1 MDKKLRNIII
11 YITVAVMVVLGVAF
25 LMTQNSSASY
35 TTSQLV
41 NLFKEDKVQSY
52 TVNYGTGAI
61 EITLKE
67 GVKLKPA
74 KDIAT
79 SDSIIQDTTDDNITA
94 TDPDGK
100 NAKSSAKNVVVRGT
114 LADIE
119 RFIDDV
125 SVYTASADEAVSY
138 DYIKG
143 SDNTLLYEF
152 LPILVTGILFV
163 VVWIFIMKK
172 MGGGL
177 GGKEMNFGKAKIKNT
192 NDEKRKTTFEDVA
205 GADEEKE
212 ELEEIVEFLKAPDK
226 YNKLG
231 ARIPKGVLL
240 VGPPG
245 TGKTLLARAVA
256 GEAGVP
262 FFSISG
268 SDFVEMFVG
277 VGASRVRDLFKQASA
292 KAPCIIFIDE
302 IDAIGKSRDNQISS
316 NDEREQTLN
325 QLLSEMDG
333 FDSSKGLVILAATN
347 RPEVL
352 DKALLRPGRFD
363 RRIIVEKPDLK
374 GREDIL
380 RVHIKHVKTE
390 PDINLHE
397 MALATSGAAGAD
409 LANMVNEAA
418 LRAVRCN
425 RKTVSQEDLMEAVEV
440 IIAGKEKKDRILSEK
455 EKRIVSFHEV
465 GHALATAVQKHT
477 QPVHK
482 ITIVPRTMGSLG
494 YTMQMPEEEERY
506 LMSKDEIVD
515 QITVFLAGRA
525 AEELVFNVQTT
536 GASNDIE
543 RATSLARNMI
553 TQYGMSEKFGM
564 AGLESIQNKYLDGR
578 NVSNCSEETK
588 TDIDKEVVRVLKE
601 CHEKAFNILK
611 ENRDALDEI
620 AEFLINKETITG
632 DQFMEIFNRVKS
644 GRENSDS
651 DAEESA
657 AVNEENDKEE

>member
-25 LMTQNSSASY
+25 LMTKNSSASY

-41 NLFKEDKVQSY
+41 NLFRDHKVESY
-52 TVNYGTGAI
+52 IINYGTGAI

-79 SDSIIQDTTDDNITA
+79 ADSIAQSPATADSVADVNSDSNK
-94 TDPDGK
+94 K
-100 NAKSSAKNVVVRGT
+100 NNSQNVVVRGT
-114 LADIE
+114 LADID
-119 RFIDDV
+119 RFIDDI
-125 SVYTASADEAVSY
+125 APFNPDPY
-138 DYIKG
+138 DKPNQNLVRG

>member
-1 MDKKLRNIII
+1 MDNKKKNRSPLKNPLLIFLVISVIATVILNMVMLSLQTPKKQEISYSEFLTMLDENKVDEVILQSEQIVIYEKYDESQPITTPKTTEFMKMMGIDTDAVIEQAKENSRNVYYTG
-11 YITVAVMVVLGVAF
+11 YIPDDRLLADLD
-25 LMTQNSSASY
+25 SH
-35 TTSQLV
+35 
-41 NLFKEDKVQSY
+41 
-52 TVNYGTGAI
+52 
-61 EITLKE
+61 
-67 GVKLKPA
+67 GVKYSTP
-74 KDIAT
+74 
-79 SDSIIQDTTDDNITA
+79 IQHNSPVLDFFLTWILPLVVIYLLFFILTRSMSKKI
-94 TDPDGK
+94 GGGGGIMGIGQS
-100 NAKSSAKNVVVRGT
+100 NAKMYNVENATG
-114 LADIE
+114 
-119 RFIDDV
+119 
-125 SVYTASADEAVSY
+125 
-138 DYIKG
+138 
-143 SDNTLLYEF
+143 
-152 LPILVTGILFV
+152 VTF
-163 VVWIFIMKK
+163 
-172 MGGGL
+172 
-177 GGKEMNFGKAKIKNT
+177 A
-192 NDEKRKTTFEDVA
+192 DVA
-205 GADEEKE
+205 GQEEAKE
-212 ELEEIVEFLKAPDK
+212 SLDEIVDYLHNPSK
-226 YNKLG
+226 YLAIG
-231 ARIPKGVLL
+231 AKQPKGALL

-245 TGKTLLARAVA
+245 TGKTLLAKAVA
-256 GEAGVP
+256 GEAKVP
-262 FFSISG
+262 FFSLSG
-268 SDFVEMFVG
+268 SEFVEMFVG

-564 AGLESIQNKYLDGR
+564 AGLESTQNKYLDGR

>member
-1 MDKKLRNIII
+1 MDNKKKNRSPLKNPLLIFLVISVIATVILNMVMLSLQTPKKQEISYSEFLTMLDENKVDEVILQSEQIVIYEKYDESQPITTPKTTEFMKMMGIDTDAVIEQAKENSRNVYYTG
-11 YITVAVMVVLGVAF
+11 YIPDDRLLADLD
-25 LMTQNSSASY
+25 SH
-35 TTSQLV
+35 
-41 NLFKEDKVQSY
+41 
-52 TVNYGTGAI
+52 
-61 EITLKE
+61 
-67 GVKLKPA
+67 GVKYSTP
-74 KDIAT
+74 
-79 SDSIIQDTTDDNITA
+79 IQHNSPVLDFFLTWILPLVVIYLLFFILTRSMSKKI
-94 TDPDGK
+94 GGGGGIMGIGQS
-100 NAKSSAKNVVVRGT
+100 NAKMYNVENATG
-114 LADIE
+114 
-119 RFIDDV
+119 
-125 SVYTASADEAVSY
+125 
-138 DYIKG
+138 
-143 SDNTLLYEF
+143 
-152 LPILVTGILFV
+152 VTF
-163 VVWIFIMKK
+163 
-172 MGGGL
+172 
-177 GGKEMNFGKAKIKNT
+177 A
-192 NDEKRKTTFEDVA
+192 DVA
-205 GADEEKE
+205 GQEEAKE
-212 ELEEIVEFLKAPDK
+212 SLDEIVDYLHNPSK
-226 YNKLG
+226 YLAIG
-231 ARIPKGVLL
+231 AKQPKGALL

-245 TGKTLLARAVA
+245 TGKTLLAKAVA
-256 GEAGVP
+256 GEAKVP
-262 FFSISG
+262 FFSLSG
-268 SDFVEMFVG
+268 SEFVEMFVG

-564 AGLESIQNKYLDGR
+564 AGVESIQNKYLDGR